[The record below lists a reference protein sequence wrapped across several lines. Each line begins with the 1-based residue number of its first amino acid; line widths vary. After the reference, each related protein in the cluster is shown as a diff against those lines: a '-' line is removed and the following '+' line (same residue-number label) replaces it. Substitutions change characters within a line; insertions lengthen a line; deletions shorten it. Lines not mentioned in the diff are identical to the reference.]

1 MNCWPERNES
11 VSAVEPIVSV
21 FSLEIYYNFSLFCRF
36 TLLTIMITI
45 GLIGNTLSVFTLKRP
60 SFSHSSTTPFLIA
73 LGVCD
78 NIEMV
83 TGRIE
88 SGLLEYIS
96 RLN

>member
-1 MNCWPERNES
+1 MNRFLLLSRLLQYFPLN
-11 VSAVEPIVSV
+11 I
-21 FSLEIYYNFSLFCRF
+21 YNFSLFCRF
-36 TLLTIMITI
+36 ILLTILITI

-60 SFSHSSTTPFLIA
+60 SFSDSSTIPFLIA

-88 SGLLEYIS
+88 SGLLE
-96 RLN
+96 